1 MWSSLE
7 VVCMWSSLEVVIVI
21 RWVPHWFISNHL
33 AGSRPLI
40 PSTHTLATLSPPKKI
55 IWMDHFQVYR
65 VQIIYYVILDTWS
78 IEYNKLRSHAFDVS
92 SQMLGKIVLWPDWLG
107 GFFVC
112 YPVRFG
118 QGEGEHWCI
127 VKMYCLAALVLCL
140 FPDLHH
146 TLVECLMGTTLA
158 TGCWW
163 NSLLLFSYNYDDD
176 HDNQQSPHWFISNHC
191 GWQASP

>member
-1 MWSSLE
+1 MSNCPITFSYAQKRR
-7 VVCMWSSLEVVIVI
+7 IVAKI
-21 RWVPHWFISNHL
+21 V
-33 AGSRPLI
+33 
-40 PSTHTLATLSPPKKI
+40 STRLTKICTATFASAERLPTSATLVCVEKISISVYVIITWSCDCDQMGPALIYIQSPCWQQASHTQHPHFSHPHPPPKKI

-118 QGEGEHWCI
+118 QGEGEH
-127 VKMYCLAALVLCL
+127 
-140 FPDLHH
+140 
-146 TLVECLMGTTLA
+146 
-158 TGCWW
+158 
-163 NSLLLFSYNYDDD
+163 
-176 HDNQQSPHWFISNHC
+176 
-191 GWQASP
+191 